1 MGTWHNVLLVEV
13 ARDIDLDHMKRL
25 GKAHEDLLVDYPAGM
40 VTFAIIGENVPIASN
55 ESRAE
60 SARFVRALGQSL
72 RRTVMVL
79 ENKGVTA
86 QLLQTV
92 IRGINVI
99 ARNPKLVIMPTV
111 ESGIASVVTMVDGLP
126 QSEVQ
131 AGLTQAVAALRAG
144 YATKTAMSA

>member
-13 ARDIDLDHMKRL
+13 ASDIDLEHMKRL
-25 GKAHEDLLVDYPAGM
+25 GRAHEELLVEYPAGM
-40 VTFAIIGENVPIASN
+40 VTFAIIGEHVPIASN

-99 ARNPKLVIMPTV
+99 ARNPKLVIMPTIA
-111 ESGIASVVTMVDGLP
+111 SGIASVVTMVDGLP
-126 QSEVQ
+126 QNDVQ
-131 AGLTQAVAALRAG
+131 AGLTEAVAALRAG
-144 YATKTAMSA
+144 YSTKTAMSA